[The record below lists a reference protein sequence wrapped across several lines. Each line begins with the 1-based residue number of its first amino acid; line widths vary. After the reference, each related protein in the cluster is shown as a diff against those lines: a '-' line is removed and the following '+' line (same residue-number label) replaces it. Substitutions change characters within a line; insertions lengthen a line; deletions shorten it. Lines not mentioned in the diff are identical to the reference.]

1 MNIPFDDKDELIMK
15 LVHYFVTKENYAPIL
30 VNGVKNEIW
39 LENLDANYKIVRIN
53 SNYIHNNEQFEL
65 DLYKIN
71 NVGKQIKKKTLS
83 RKLKTLNILTDI
95 NDEVKIDNNKNID
108 NIIIRN
114 DNDLNKEDIINLF
127 PKINEEEIKNL
138 HGLDFLINVSN
149 DINNKTEKENEFYE
163 KVFSPKKIVATK
175 VLILINVIVF
185 VLSFLLSETGIYD
198 VFTNFALNKYYVKSG
213 EIYRLITC
221 GFLHADIIHLFCNMY
236 SLYIIGTQLENFIG
250 KKKFVIVYFI
260 SMITGSLLSCVMSN
274 SWSVGASGAIF
285 GLIGSLIYFG
295 YHYRI
300 YLGSVIKSQIV
311 PLLILNLGIGFII
324 PNIDVSAHIGGLVGG
339 LLSTMAVGIENKSD
353 KKDRINGIICLM
365 ILIIFLTIV
374 LFK

>member
-1 MNIPFDDKDELIMK
+1 M
-15 LVHYFVTKENYAPIL
+15 
-30 VNGVKNEIW
+30 
-39 LENLDANYKIVRIN
+39 
-53 SNYIHNNEQFEL
+53 
-65 DLYKIN
+65 
-71 NVGKQIKKKTLS
+71 
-83 RKLKTLNILTDI
+83 
-95 NDEVKIDNNKNID
+95 
-108 NIIIRN
+108 
-114 DNDLNKEDIINLF
+114 
-127 PKINEEEIKNL
+127 
-138 HGLDFLINVSN
+138 
-149 DINNKTEKENEFYE
+149 
-163 KVFSPKKIVATK
+163 
-175 VLILINVIVF
+175 F

-274 SWSVGASGAIF
+274 SWSVGSSGAIF

>member
-114 DNDLNKEDIINLF
+114 NNDLNKEDVINLF
-127 PKINEEEIKNL
+127 PKINEEEIKDL

-175 VLILINVIVF
+175 VLILINIILF

-236 SLYIIGTQLENFIG
+236 SLYIIGTQLETFIG
-250 KKKFVIVYFI
+250 KKKFIIVYFI

-300 YLGSVIKSQIV
+300 YLGSVIKSQII

-353 KKDRINGIICLM
+353 KKDSINGIICLM
-365 ILIIFLTIV
+365 ILIIFLTII

>member
-114 DNDLNKEDIINLF
+114 NNDLNKEDVINLF
-127 PKINEEEIKNL
+127 PKINEEEIKDL

-175 VLILINVIVF
+175 VLILINI
-185 VLSFLLSETGIYD
+185 
-198 VFTNFALNKYYVKSG
+198 
-213 EIYRLITC
+213 
-221 GFLHADIIHLFCNMY
+221 M
-236 SLYIIGTQLENFIG
+236 
-250 KKKFVIVYFI
+250 
-260 SMITGSLLSCVMSN
+260 
-274 SWSVGASGAIF
+274 
-285 GLIGSLIYFG
+285 
-295 YHYRI
+295 
-300 YLGSVIKSQIV
+300 
-311 PLLILNLGIGFII
+311 
-324 PNIDVSAHIGGLVGG
+324 
-339 LLSTMAVGIENKSD
+339 
-353 KKDRINGIICLM
+353 
-365 ILIIFLTIV
+365 
-374 LFK
+374 

>member
-95 NDEVKIDNNKNID
+95 NDDVKIDNNKNID

-114 DNDLNKEDIINLF
+114 DNDLNKEDVINLF
-127 PKINEEEIKNL
+127 PKINEEEIKDL

-236 SLYIIGTQLENFIG
+236 SLYIIGTQLETFIG

-260 SMITGSLLSCVMSN
+260 SLITGSLLSCVMSN

-300 YLGSVIKSQIV
+300 YLGSVIKSQII

-324 PNIDVSAHIGGLVGG
+324 PNIDVSAHVGGLVGG

-353 KKDRINGIICLM
+353 KKDSINGIICLM
-365 ILIIFLTIV
+365 ILIIFLAII
-374 LFK
+374 LYK

>member
-15 LVHYFVTKENYAPIL
+15 LVHYFVTKENYVPIL

-365 ILIIFLTIV
+365 ILIIFLTII